1 MEDALIAN
9 GYNESTAHYLS
20 RSRIFSEA
28 PGNYDNGMEDAI
40 AASNTWENESKL
52 ADLFISTSSY
62 IYGQDMWGDGYEDVF
77 TMNLKDIDAAVHSD
91 STNLFGLL
99 DGDGY
104 YGYLGTI
111 GLTVRSLTG
120 DNPEL
125 YIANQENT
133 DNLQIMT
140 LKDAFRT
147 ELRARNFNP
156 TWITGMMEGDYA
168 GARQM
173 MKSTEYLWGWDV
185 TNPDMVTDS
194 DWNEIYNI
202 YVKDK
207 YDLGLDEFLKTDNPY
222 QYQSITA
229 RMLETAR
236 KGYWDASDEVIQ
248 NLVKEYAESVVKD
261 GVTCCHHTCGNALL
275 DEYIQGV
282 MSVPGVIDEETA
294 NEYKKLMQ
302 EATEPSQQS
311 GESSSGSSSHHDHDT
326 GKATVVSGAS
336 KTSNQTASAGESTNN
351 QTVKGSDAGY
361 GTDTSEPAPE
371 IGKSA
376 DPNYVEGYEMQKES
390 AEEKAS
396 GGLSFSGADIFG
408 VIVVVAAVGGIY
420 LGFRKKKF

>member
-1 MEDALIAN
+1 M
-9 GYNESTAHYLS
+9 
-20 RSRIFSEA
+20 
-28 PGNYDNGMEDAI
+28 
-40 AASNTWENESKL
+40 
-52 ADLFISTSSY
+52 
-62 IYGQDMWGDGYEDVF
+62 
-77 TMNLKDIDAAVHSD
+77 DIDAAVHSD

-120 DNPEL
+120 ETPEL

-133 DNLQIMT
+133 DDLQMMT

-156 TWITGMMEGDYA
+156 AWITGMMEGDYA

-173 MKSTEYLWGWDV
+173 MKSIEYLWGWDV

-194 DWNEIYNI
+194 DWNEIYDI
-202 YVKDK
+202 YVNDK
-207 YDLGLDEFLKTDNPY
+207 YDLGLDEFLKTENPY

-248 NLVKEYAESVVKD
+248 SLVKEYAESVAKD

-282 MSVPGVIDEETA
+282 MSVPGVVDEETA
-294 NEYKKLMQ
+294 EKYKELM
-302 EATEPSQQS
+302 EDATESSPQQS
-311 GESSSGSSSHHDHDT
+311 SESSSHSSNGHQTSVAEKLNQT
-326 GKATVVSGAS
+326 A
-336 KTSNQTASAGESTNN
+336 KTSIEESVSNQTVQN
-351 QTVKGSDAGY
+351 SDAGY
-361 GTDTSEPAPE
+361 GVDSPEPAPE
-371 IGKSA
+371 ARQSA
-376 DPNYVEGYEMQKES
+376 DSNYVEGYEMQKES
-390 AEEKAS
+390 PAEESES
-396 GGLSFSGADIFG
+396 GGMSFSGADILGTLF
-408 VIVVVAAVGGIY
+408 VIVAAGGIY
-420 LGFRKKKF
+420 MGFRKKKL